1 MTRLFLIRH
10 GNTADEET
18 KKVYKGRTDIPLS
31 PKGIARM
38 EKAARFLSAFKLDR
52 IYTSTLSRSV
62 DSGRII
68 ARAQGLDA
76 RVLPAFDEV
85 DFGAWEGLSFDEIK
99 QRYPEDFARWLVDPG
114 NHPPPRGES
123 FRKAR
128 KRSMD
133 QLKKILGEDEGLT
146 IGIVAH
152 AGILRIMIFSL
163 LGMRLSRLFRIGQ
176 DYGCI
181 NIVDIYEDRMPVVNL
196 LNFTYYQSP

>member
-18 KKVYKGRTDIPLS
+18 KKVYKGRIDIPLS

-52 IYTSTLSRSV
+52 IYTSTLSRSI
-62 DSGRII
+62 DSGGII

-85 DFGAWEGLSFDEIK
+85 DFGAWEGLSFDEISE
-99 QRYPEDFARWLVDPG
+99 RYPEELARWLVDPG
-114 NHPPPRGES
+114 NHPPPQGES

-133 QLKKILGEDEGLT
+133 QLKTILGKDAGRT
-146 IGIVAH
+146 IAIVAH

-181 NIVDIYEDRMPVVNL
+181 NIVDVYEDGRPMVNL
-196 LNFTYYQSP
+196 LNFTYY